1 MFDLRALK
9 YFVAAYEEGSITGA
23 AKRCFIAQPSISTAI
38 QNLETT
44 LGTVLFER
52 ARNGLKPTADGD
64 RLYPRAKDLL
74 AESNAIVH
82 SFTSPP
88 QRELRLQLAC
98 DMPVRRAGPLIDL
111 LYQRIPGVQLRLVQ
125 EGDAFDLK
133 LASEQ
138 HKRADEWMLTLWEE
152 DYVAL
157 IPGNHPLRFKAQLEP
172 ADLHGVPFI
181 ARPECP
187 LSRVFTQAM
196 ARMRIQP
203 DIRASVGR
211 EEAVPALVDMG
222 VGIALLPESHCEGL
236 VHAVVRPIRHGSELK
251 RKVGLSCHM
260 NDQEMTRFI
269 RQSKP
274 ALLQAYAASAAAR
287 QRMRHV
293 A

>member
-38 QNLETT
+38 QNLEAT
-44 LGTVLFER
+44 LGAVLFER
-52 ARNGLKPTADGD
+52 ARNGLKPTPDGD
-64 RLYPRAKDLL
+64 KLYPRAKDLL
-74 AESNAIVH
+74 AESNAIMQ

-111 LYQRIPGVQLRLVQ
+111 LYQRIPGMQLRLVQ
-125 EGDAFDLK
+125 EDEGFDLK

-157 IPGNHPLRFKAQLEP
+157 IPGNHPLRFRSQLEP
-172 ADLHGVPFI
+172 ADLHGAPFI

-187 LSRVFTQAM
+187 LSRVFTQAL
-196 ARMRIQP
+196 ARQRIHP
-203 DIRASVGR
+203 DIRASVVR

-236 VHAVVRPIRHGSELK
+236 VHAVARPIRHGSELK
-251 RKVGLSCHM
+251 RKVGLACRAD
-260 NDQEMTRFI
+260 DQEMIRFI
-269 RQSKP
+269 RQSKQ
-274 ALLQAYAASAAAR
+274 ALLQAYAGNALPR
-287 QRMRHV
+287 VRHV

>member
-9 YFVAAYEEGSITGA
+9 YFIAAYEEGSITGA
-23 AKRCFIAQPSISTAI
+23 ARRCFIAQPSISIAI

-44 LGTVLFER
+44 LGTILFER
-52 ARNGLKPTADGD
+52 TRHGLKPTADGD
-64 RLYPRAKDLL
+64 KLYPRAKDLL
-74 AESNAIVH
+74 AESSAIVQ
-82 SFTSPP
+82 SFTAPP

-111 LYQRIPGVQLRLVQ
+111 LYRQIPGMQLRLVQ
-125 EGDAFDLK
+125 ESEAFDLK
-133 LASEQ
+133 LASDQ

-172 ADLHGVPFI
+172 SDLHGAPFI

-187 LSRVFTQAM
+187 LSRVFAQAM
-196 ARMRIQP
+196 ARKRIQP
-203 DIRASVGR
+203 DIRASVVR

-236 VHAVVRPIRHGSELK
+236 MHAVVRPIRHGSELK
-251 RKVGLSCHM
+251 RKVGLACRAD
-260 NDQEMTRFI
+260 DQQMTRFI
-269 RQSKP
+269 RQSKQ
-274 ALLQAYAASAAAR
+274 ALLQAYAGNAG